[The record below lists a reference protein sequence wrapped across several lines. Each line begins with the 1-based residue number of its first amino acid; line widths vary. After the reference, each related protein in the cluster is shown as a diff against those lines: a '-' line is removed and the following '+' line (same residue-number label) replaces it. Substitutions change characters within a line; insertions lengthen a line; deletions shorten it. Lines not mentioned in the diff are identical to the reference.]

1 MDQPRNRHV
10 PNTMAERTH
19 ESVGCGGT
27 APFPITLL
35 AYCVLFTANGAAQTA
50 GALPRVLE
58 LPAST
63 RAMALGNAYMM
74 NARHA
79 DAVFYHPALLTGAS
93 GFGLDLQR
101 WGANSSS
108 TTVSAARQWLGGG
121 IGVGLQTLQYG
132 AAAEGSD
139 TAPGGQDHLFTLGPS
154 PVSERVATVGYSREL
169 FGIDF
174 GVATKLVEQR
184 VGTTRDAGVLFDF
197 GVATD
202 LGPLKA
208 GLTYRNVGSDLSLDG
223 RDMARPDGV
232 TFGVGAYGE
241 PVGILDVGVTGALT
255 YVGDQAI
262 PSGGVEIGY
271 WPIRGRTFV
280 ARIGARRVPE
290 GDASR
295 LSFGFAFWGDN
306 ITLEWAFQPVDVD
319 GASGTHRFG
328 VRWR

>member
-1 MDQPRNRHV
+1 MH
-10 PNTMAERTH
+10 H
-19 ESVGCGGT
+19 
-27 APFPITLL
+27 TLGFTV
-35 AYCVLFTANGAAQTA
+35 AYCVLFTANVAAQTA
-50 GALPRVLE
+50 GALPRVFE

-63 RAMALGNAYMM
+63 RAMALGDAYMM

-79 DAVFYHPALLTGAS
+79 DALFYHPALLAGAS

-108 TTVSAARQWLGGG
+108 ATVSAARQWLGGG

-132 AAAEGSD
+132 APAEGSAA
-139 TAPGGQDHLFTLGPS
+139 TPGGQDHLFATGAS
-154 PVSERVATVGYSREL
+154 AVSERVATVGYAREL
-169 FGIDF
+169 LGIDI
-174 GVATKLVEQR
+174 GVATKFVEER
-184 VGTTRDAGVLFDF
+184 VGAARDAGLLFDF
-197 GVATD
+197 GIAAD
-202 LGPLKA
+202 LGPVRA
-208 GLTYRNVGSDLSLDG
+208 GLTYRNLGSDLSPG
-223 RDMARPDGV
+223 GSDMARPDGL
-232 TFGVGAYGE
+232 TLGVGAYGE
-241 PVGILDVGVTGALT
+241 QVGILDVGFTGAVT

-262 PSGGVEIGY
+262 PSGGVEVGY

-290 GDASR
+290 GDASP
-295 LSFGFAFWGDN
+295 LSLGFAFWGDN